1 MAERGSFTWYMAF
14 LLVSFW
20 LGERVLFDL
29 QALPSLWVSV
39 RQVVG
44 VGPGQAPDG
53 LSFTALHPHFPINQI
68 YYSTVH
74 HIYKVK
80 IMLKSSEQL
89 WASSDCR
96 LMNSANVFCS
106 LSNPTIYTALIKRPL
121 MLRRLTR
128 RYTSCICYLPTGR
141 SVSRKT
147 LPKVSNICASK
158 TEGKE
163 VFFYMNWARPV
174 NNIFIFPLKFAYK
187 VISSLQLTQSVC
199 NRFYCWIW
207 KWGMQQKKP
216 FKSQSQTEHENLHSF
231 WKLLPSALS
240 SILSLA

>member
-1 MAERGSFTWYMAF
+1 MWLNVMTEHGVAVSHGMAF

-106 LSNPTIYTALIKRPL
+106 LSNPTIYTALIK
-121 MLRRLTR
+121 
-128 RYTSCICYLPTGR
+128 
-141 SVSRKT
+141 
-147 LPKVSNICASK
+147 
-158 TEGKE
+158 
-163 VFFYMNWARPV
+163 
-174 NNIFIFPLKFAYK
+174 
-187 VISSLQLTQSVC
+187 
-199 NRFYCWIW
+199 
-207 KWGMQQKKP
+207 
-216 FKSQSQTEHENLHSF
+216 SQSQTEHENLHSF
-231 WKLLPSALS
+231 WKILPSALS